1 MYLRITR
8 GRFDVSRYDESVTLS
23 QEVGDA
29 LAQLPGFQAYHG
41 GGDRATGAIVAVS
54 LWDTEAHAR
63 FSRDS
68 LGEVMTRQLASGA
81 KLEPAEIY
89 EVVVQR

>member
-8 GRFDVSRYDESVTLS
+8 GKFDVSRYDEGVAVIK
-23 QEVGDA
+23 EVGDA
-29 LAQLPGFQAYHG
+29 MARLPGFQGYQG
-41 GGDRATGAIVAVS
+41 GQDRATGAFGVVS
-54 LWDTEAHAR
+54 TWDTEEHAR